1 MKFEL
6 RDWKLDDAENLV
18 RYANNPKVACFLRN
32 TFPSPYTLD
41 DAHRFIDQCMHR
53 DQTKQSI
60 KAIVI
65 DNEPIGSVGLLLQDD
80 VSSKTAE
87 LGYWLGEPFWGK
99 GIMTKAIIQ
108 TCENGFANFDIFR
121 IYARPFVD
129 NVGSRKALEKAG
141 FHMEGICKKAI
152 CKNGKITDYCMYALI
167 K

>member
-65 DNEPIGSVGLLLQDD
+65 DNEPIGS
-80 VSSKTAE
+80 E
-87 LGYWLGEPFWGK
+87 
-99 GIMTKAIIQ
+99 
-108 TCENGFANFDIFR
+108 
-121 IYARPFVD
+121 
-129 NVGSRKALEKAG
+129 
-141 FHMEGICKKAI
+141 
-152 CKNGKITDYCMYALI
+152 DYCFRTM
-167 K
+167 